1 MAVMHQ
7 TLKNMVDDSLR
18 VKIKTQSA
26 AILVGNGYV
35 LKKLVEKQ
43 ERKEGEEILQRGGY
57 LLLIYKKKMVLKIKN

>member
-18 VKIKTQSA
+18 VETKTQSA